1 VRGSSAGARI
11 HRALG
16 ERVALTLL
24 FDTLIT
30 PVGTLSL
37 EADQTGLT
45 AIRFPGRAQHTP
57 KSSVTHALLAEA
69 KRELQAYFEGR
80 LTAFSVPLNWRGT
93 SFQDTVWRALMDIP
107 YGETVSYG
115 DIAKSIGRPKSA
127 RPVGG
132 AVGRNPLPIMVPCHR
147 VIGSDR
153 SLTGFTG
160 GIEIKVAL
168 LEQEGLH
175 LQ

>member
-1 VRGSSAGARI
+1 
-11 HRALG
+11 
-16 ERVALTLL
+16 
-24 FDTLIT
+24 
-30 PVGTLSL
+30 
-37 EADQTGLT
+37 
-45 AIRFPGRAQHTP
+45 
-57 KSSVTHALLAEA
+57 
-69 KRELQAYFEGR
+69 
-80 LTAFSVPLNWRGT
+80 
-93 SFQDTVWRALMDIP
+93 MDIP

-115 DIAKSIGRPKSA
+115 DIAKAIGRPKSA

-132 AVGRNPLPIMVPCHR
+132 AVGRNPLPIIVPCHR
-147 VIGSDR
+147 IIGSDR

>member
-1 VRGSSAGARI
+1 M
-11 HRALG
+11 
-16 ERVALTLL
+16 TLF
-24 FDTLIT
+24 FDTLPT
-30 PVGTLSL
+30 PIGVLSL
-37 EADQTGLT
+37 EADETGLT
-45 AIRFPGRAQHTP
+45 AIHFPGRSPYKP
-57 KSSVTHALLAEA
+57 KSSNTSDLIAEA
-69 KRELQAYFEGR
+69 ARELRAYFEGR

-93 SFQDTVWRALMDIP
+93 PFQDTVWRALMDIP

-115 DIAKSIGRPKSA
+115 EIAKAIGRPKSA

-132 AVGRNPLPIMVPCHR
+132 AVGRNPLPIIVPCHR
-147 VIGSDR
+147 VIGSDQ

-160 GIEIKVAL
+160 GIDIKVAL